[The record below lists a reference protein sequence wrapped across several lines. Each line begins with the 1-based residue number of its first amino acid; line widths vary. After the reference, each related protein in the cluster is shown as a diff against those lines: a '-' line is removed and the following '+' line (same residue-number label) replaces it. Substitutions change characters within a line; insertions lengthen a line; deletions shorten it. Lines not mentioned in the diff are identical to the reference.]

1 MTRMGQRGN
10 GWVLI
15 GWLVAASA
23 SLAWAEEA
31 AKPASP
37 WPIVEKPIVK
47 PEVVHDVKDTFVSAI
62 GGNPQ
67 ALTRAFAV
75 YLVPAA
81 VALAIVVAGYMFA
94 SFLGR
99 LVGQFVSTRVDLTLG
114 KFAGR
119 MTTNGTMILILLGVL
134 SRFGFDVSSFA
145 AVLAAGGFA
154 IGIALQGTLSNFA
167 AGVMLLVFRPF
178 RVNDYIKVAGVEGT
192 VDEIDLFTTR
202 LNSPDNRHFIVP
214 NGQVFGSVIENN
226 TRNEVRR
233 VEVNVGVA
241 YDADIRHTRRVLDD
255 ALAVIPGVVT
265 KPAPQA
271 FLLELGASSVNW
283 QLRLWCQPKSYWDVR
298 QRATAAAKD
307 ALDLAGIAI
316 PYPQLDLH
324 VVSGEQVARCA
335 A

>member
-1 MTRMGQRGN
+1 MARN
-10 GWVLI
+10 GMWVYRLVWI
-15 GWLVAASA
+15 GWLLVGNPGWGLAGESA
-23 SLAWAEEA
+23 R
-31 AKPASP
+31 PASP
-37 WPIVEKPIVK
+37 WPVVEQPLVK

-62 GGNPQ
+62 GGNPE
-67 ALTRAFAV
+67 ALSRAFAV
-75 YLVPAA
+75 YLVPAV
-81 VALAIVVAGYMFA
+81 VALAIVLAGYMLA

-119 MTTNGTMILILLGVL
+119 MTAHGIMVLILLGVL

-241 YDADIRHTRRVLDD
+241 YDADIRLTRRVLDD

-283 QLRLWCQPKSYWDVR
+283 QLRLWCQPQNYWEVR
-298 QRATAAAKD
+298 QRAIAAAKE
-307 ALDLAGIAI
+307 ALDLAGIQI
-316 PYPQLDLH
+316 PFPQLDLH
-324 VVSGEQVARCA
+324 VVAGESQLRRA